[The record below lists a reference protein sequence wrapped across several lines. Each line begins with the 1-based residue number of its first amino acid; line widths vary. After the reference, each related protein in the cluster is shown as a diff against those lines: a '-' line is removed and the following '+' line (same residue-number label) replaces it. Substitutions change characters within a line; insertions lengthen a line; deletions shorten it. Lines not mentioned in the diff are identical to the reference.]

1 MSNSSINRIRLAE
14 FLRSRRERLQPVD
27 LGLPTFRRRRTS
39 GLRRDDVAALA
50 DISLTYY
57 TWIEQAR
64 ELNLSR
70 EIVDCIAAALRLN
83 GAERKYVATLAGV
96 PADDDPNFS
105 DKIHPTVAHILGDL
119 SACALV
125 RDQWFDIVD
134 ASPLA
139 REVFSIGTDPLR
151 DNVIWR
157 LCFDS
162 SFSSIWTEHE
172 RELKLYVGMFRQS
185 LATDPESITGNRLL
199 QELNNHPDFATL
211 WNACSVELQPSPED
225 YFREQPWE
233 LRHPQHGPIRFYRI
247 GVALPFSKHVL
258 TMFSPADDNTGRQFA
273 RLSSLSARAGEA
285 ERLRMTA

>member
-105 DKIHPTVAHILGDL
+105 DKIHPTVAHILGD
-119 SACALV
+119 SSSCALV
-125 RDQWFDIVD
+125 RDQWFNVLD

-139 REVFSIGTDPLR
+139 KEVFSIAEDPSAN
-151 DNVIWR
+151 NVIRR
-157 LCFDS
+157 LCFDNN
-162 SFSSIWTEHE
+162 FKANWTEHKQV
-172 RELKLYVGMFRQS
+172 LKLYVGMFRQS
-185 LATDPESITGNRLL
+185 LANDPDSITGNRLL
-199 QELNNHPDFATL
+199 QDLSDDPDFATL
-211 WNACSVELQPSPED
+211 WNAYEVELQPSPED
-225 YFREQPWE
+225 YFRDQPWE
-233 LRHPQHGPIRFYRI
+233 LQHPDLGQIRFYRI
-247 GVALPFSKHVL
+247 SMALPGSKRVL
-258 TMFSPADDNTGRQFA
+258 TMCSPADESTGKKFEL
-273 RLSSLSARAGEA
+273 LSSLSARADKA
-285 ERLRMTA
+285 QR